1 MECPTLEDIPCA
13 YDMYVCSAFFLHV
26 ASCRYQ
32 LRLTGLLCHLRPL
45 CLFGF
50 QSRLSVHWCQ
60 WDVNISYYCCIVSV
74 SLFMFVSICFLCL
87 GAPVLGVRMLTSV
100 IPSYYIDPF
109 IIIQGLP
116 CLHYSF
122 YFKGWYD
129 FLWVLLPTL
138 CHFYFHE
145 TSFSILLHTVCV
157 FSPEVSLIQTAYLRV
172 LVFVFKSSQSPTS
185 FDQNI

>member
-1 MECPTLEDIPCA
+1 MHMECPTLEDIPCA

-116 CLHYSF
+116 CLIIVFILKADMIFCEYCYPHFVIFIFMKHIFPSSY
-122 YFKGWYD
+122 
-129 FLWVLLPTL
+129 TL
-138 CHFYFHE
+138 C
-145 TSFSILLHTVCV
+145 
-157 FSPEVSLIQTAYLRV
+157 VSSAL
-172 LVFVFKSSQSPTS
+172 
-185 FDQNI
+185 